1 MAETN
6 TLPTEVKALPIQI
19 IHVVYCL
26 LFGLVLWELR
36 IDILLVLGV
45 TIFLLS
51 LGFDFGKVRQRDVPL
66 AIAMLYVVGVGTAY
80 ALWMLRLQSSVIIL
94 VMLTLLFVGGVV
106 GNILYFLS
114 EKQKLDYLNGQ
125 ISEDRLTLRG
135 VDKWFP
141 LWLIIGGN
149 IVLIFAVTPAFWAA
163 LHGVTGKFLFAVKG
177 NVTLFD
183 WFGYVL
189 SNVNQSF
196 LGIASLL
203 GIKFNADIVIT
214 PTNPGKAFLALFRV
228 GAISLAVG
236 AVKRYLD
243 LRETTKRLMM
253 ALGRSGM
260 ELDQKEAEA
269 ETKADYDRNT
279 LKALDSQRRMWQT
292 RFQILL
298 RLFPGQLESLLQ
310 ALQDKGMWQL
320 RLKNRLKRKKG
331 EHNWDVADWIRA
343 EIAGLLVEPRLLEE
357 IPGSRDRILRIL
369 LRVLEQSPPGGIPSE
384 LRRKGAVSLVHML
397 RDYDPPAL
405 RDRVQRC
412 VARLLEDANNTV
424 TVFGAQEAAL
434 ETAAQTTALL
444 TSSTQEQTT
453 EESEDSE
460 PAESSE
466 ETEETA
472 SAEESSGEEAESG
485 KEKADAS
492 VETAAAAKTEAAAEN
507 VAANTPAKKVNW
519 TLISE
524 KRAQLATTYGLII
537 LGELERLAALL
548 PVLRT
553 QHSSLPFDV
562 RGYFITLEKELPS
575 QGGALLR
582 AAQRLMEAQE
592 EDAFGP
598 VLDELSVVLQRL
610 QHNKEDESLR
620 ELAAE
625 ALGIGMLDLFGA
637 ASTQRHGAR
646 VLALCG
652 AEHALPR
659 AWKLWRA
666 ADRHEMHQQLLDAF
680 VRAEMTASVIDYLR
694 GFLDASDV
702 AEQERAAELLGKL
715 PAGEAN
721 RAALREKAAQDDAAQ
736 AVRWMSL
743 RSLAELAAPEDLGF
757 LQKLSLRKAQEPR
770 LWSMLW
776 YARYRCGDPQAL
788 VDLIEVLASKDFS
801 KQVGKAVQETLRHA
815 RPVEGDAACVAMNP
829 KKGKD
834 TRREACEDLVS
845 FRSPLALLVL
855 DHLLRNEAAHKDLRQ
870 GAAEDLG
877 LLGRALHK
885 DDLEALAKLHTPAGW
900 VAPPL
905 LYALENDSDRL
916 VRIRSARA
924 LGRLGLSDINERFE
938 RLLKDPK
945 ENALLRQVVAEAIG
959 EMGDLHW
966 KPLLLAC
973 YHDEKS
979 LQVKQGMLQALAQL
993 GAETEFFFSCLQ
1005 KESNPKVQA
1014 IALEALSQRALSD
1027 KQKQALLAF
1036 LDGSHKDTR
1045 SAAADCLGALRVEAA
1060 IRPLLAKIDVEQ
1072 EANKDVRRSAIKALR
1087 RLVRSDEQRA
1097 LVRPALERC
1106 FREDPDHLVLQ
1117 DCAGTISRVI
1127 GRDATPLFLEALD
1140 KINQHEPYKK
1150 AFAGIVRALGDL
1162 RAPEAGPVLF
1172 KFLRKELN
1180 SPFLHLPRLISLIRP
1195 AGMAGGSTAL
1205 PQMFDLITRN
1215 DPAFSWIATQVVAEI
1230 GDPEALDWLAEFLE
1244 EQRDAK
1250 TLEPNLEAG
1259 LLIAMVRLGSFD
1271 RLLELVQLLVDPERP
1286 VARRRALGMLDQLE
1300 MGLSELALMLAMNPE
1315 HTPHEKLR
1323 ETAVGAMGRLL
1334 GKVNSGVQAL
1344 RWQANADPRAK
1355 IREAA
1360 GDAVRSVVG
1369 QLNRTIQQAQQP
1381 EATHLPSAVLF
1392 RGQPLHPTFA
1402 RGVAANDNVA
1412 LEDIPVFFAPVA
1424 PTQPSPVA
1432 TSSTSPVHP
1441 TPQPPVV
1448 AEPEPEPEPEIV
1460 VEYHPS
1466 YAQRLMDAI
1475 EKNDLALF
1483 QQLLAKPEQDTAFLS
1498 GKHWALF
1505 QQLLDERKAFFAR
1518 FDASWRFVPGHLDGP
1533 IDGRPFLVMERAVN
1547 REQFIQHCR
1556 NHALPLPAGF
1566 RAKAATFEDPQGLIS
1581 RVSWWDA
1588 QRFAEAQTLQL
1599 PSLEQL
1605 LKARDLALTT
1615 VTGVSTPWP
1624 AQAPLAE
1631 WTTTSHD
1638 RRSQLIQLF
1647 SPKNIVKKHR
1657 QRDEIDADITFRC
1670 IYVLDPRRSLFERV
1684 LSQQK
1689 HLHLK
1694 PLFSFCVSHCH
1705 GEQIDKKGLHTEEIA
1720 LVQSFLQH
1728 KPYIFTPSHRV
1739 EIVRMRQGKG
1749 KPKTAASVASVA
1761 PTPAT
1766 PITPVTPPKPVAPPP
1781 PPPPSATERFW
1792 KLVEKNDWTAAL
1804 KLLQKERDEIDPKL
1818 RAVEADLRA
1827 AIDWLQN
1834 NQNNVLMT
1842 GSWHGDHRFRPFLLS
1857 CRPVSRGQYFA
1868 FCQKHNRPFPRGWK
1882 PNAKTISDPDSPVT
1896 GISLNEAE
1904 FFAMEHHAKIPTYE
1918 QFLFAVALEDDAARE
1933 SLDDYFTEWTSSRVP
1948 GNRRLAQSICIAEPE
1963 IARTLRADESANQAA
1978 FRLCRPLERHQIPAL
1993 LLFALDSSFPSALP
2007 QRLFQQLQ
2015 QALPLFLKQ
2024 SNRAAS

>member
-6 TLPTEVKALPIQI
+6 TLPKEVKALPIQI
-19 IHVVYCL
+19 VHVVYCL

-45 TIFLLS
+45 TVFLLS
-51 LGFDFGKVRQRDVPL
+51 LGFDFGNVRQRDVPL
-66 AIAMLYVVGVGTAY
+66 AIAMLYIVGVGTAY

-94 VMLTLLFVGGVV
+94 VLLTLLFVGGVL
-106 GNILYFLS
+106 GNVLYFLS
-114 EKQKLDYLNGQ
+114 EKQKLNYLNGQ
-125 ISEDRLTLRG
+125 IAEDRLTLRG

-149 IVLIFAVTPAFWAA
+149 VVLIFAVTPAFWAA

-214 PTNPGKAFLALFRV
+214 PTSPGKAFLALFRV

-269 ETKADYDRNT
+269 EAKADYDRNT

-320 RLKNRLKRKKG
+320 RLQNRLKRKKG

-369 LRVLEQSPPGGIPSE
+369 LRVLEQNPPGGIPSE

-405 RDRVQRC
+405 RERIQRC
-412 VARLLEDANNTV
+412 VMILLEDAISTV
-424 TVFGAQEAAL
+424 TAFRAQTVAIETTAQVASTTTATTAQEDASEEA
-434 ETAAQTTALL
+434 EESA
-444 TSSTQEQTT
+444 SS
-453 EESEDSE
+453 EESEEKDTAAGSADE
-460 PAESSE
+460 EGEATETKESA
-466 ETEETA
+466 ETEA
-472 SAEESSGEEAESG
+472 SAVVA
-485 KEKADAS
+485 
-492 VETAAAAKTEAAAEN
+492 VETVAEA
-507 VAANTPAKKVNW
+507 TPAKKINW
-519 TLISE
+519 THISE
-524 KRAQLATTYGLII
+524 ERAQLATIYSLIV
-537 LGELERLAALL
+537 LGELQRLAALL
-548 PVLRT
+548 PILRI

-562 RGYFITLEKELPS
+562 RGYFFSLEKELPS

-592 EDAFGP
+592 EDAFAP
-598 VLDELSVVLQRL
+598 VLDEIAVVLQRL
-610 QHNKEDESLR
+610 QDNKEDQSLR

-625 ALGIGMLDLFGA
+625 ALGIGMLDLFGTA
-637 ASTQRHGAR
+637 LTQRHGAR

-652 AEHALPR
+652 SEHALPR

-666 ADRHEMHQQLLDAF
+666 GDRHEMHQQLLDAF
-680 VRAEMTASVIDYLR
+680 VRAEMTDAVIDYLR
-694 GFLDASDV
+694 TYLEASDV
-702 AEQERAAELLGKL
+702 SEQERAAELLGKL
-715 PAGEAN
+715 PAGESN

-743 RSLAELAAPEDLGF
+743 RSLAELAATEDLAF
-757 LQKLSLRKAQEPR
+757 LQTLSIRKAQDAR

-788 VDLIEVLASKDFS
+788 VDLVDVLASKDFS
-801 KQVGKAVQETLRHA
+801 KQLGKAVQETLRHA
-815 RPVEGDAACVAMNP
+815 RPIEGNAACVAMNP

-855 DHLLRNEAAHKDLRQ
+855 GHLLQNEGAHKDLRQ

-885 DDLEALAKLHTPAGW
+885 DDLEALSKLHTPAGW

-959 EMGDLHW
+959 EMGDLQW

-973 YHDEKS
+973 YTDEKS

-993 GAETEFFFSCLQ
+993 GAETEFFFVCLQ
-1005 KESNPKVQA
+1005 KESNPKIQA
-1014 IALEALSQRALSD
+1014 IALEALSQRSLSD
-1027 KQKQALLAF
+1027 KQKQALLPF

-1045 SAAADCLGALRVEAA
+1045 SAAADCLGTLRVEAA
-1060 IRPLLAKIDVEQ
+1060 IRPLLTKIDVEQ

-1087 RLVRSDEQRA
+1087 RLVRTDEQRA
-1097 LVRPALERC
+1097 QVRPALERC

-1117 DCAGTISRVI
+1117 DCAGTISRLI
-1127 GRDATPLFLEALD
+1127 GRDATALFLEALD

-1162 RAPEAGPVLF
+1162 RAPEAGPTLF
-1172 KFLRKELN
+1172 KLLRKELN

-1205 PQMFDLITRN
+1205 PQMFDLIARN

-1230 GDPEALDWLAEFLE
+1230 GDPEALDWLSEFLE
-1244 EQRDAK
+1244 EQREAA

-1360 GDAVRSVVG
+1360 NDAVRTVVG
-1369 QLNRTIQQAQQP
+1369 HLNRTIQQAQQP
-1381 EATHLPSAVLF
+1381 EASSLPSAVLF

-1402 RGVAANDNVA
+1402 RGVAANDNVV
-1412 LEDIPVFFAPVA
+1412 LEDIPVFFAP
-1424 PTQPSPVA
+1424 TQPTTTVAQTPV
-1432 TSSTSPVHP
+1432 VP
-1441 TPQPPVV
+1441 TTQAPVV
-1448 AEPEPEPEPEIV
+1448 AEPEPEPVAEIV

-1475 EKNDLALF
+1475 EKNDLTLF
-1483 QQLLAKPEQDTAFLS
+1483 QQLLAKPEQDAAFLS

-1505 QQLLDERKAFFAR
+1505 QQLIGERKAFFER
-1518 FDASWRFVPGHLDGP
+1518 FDASWRFVSGYLNGP
-1533 IDGRPFLVMERAVN
+1533 INGRPFLIMERAVT

-1556 NHALPLPAGF
+1556 AHNLPLPAGF
-1566 RAKAATFEDPQGLIS
+1566 RAKAATFEEPQNPIS
-1581 RVSWWDA
+1581 RISWWDA
-1588 QRFAEAQTLQL
+1588 QRFAEAQSLQI
-1599 PSLEQL
+1599 PSLEQM
-1605 LKARDLALTT
+1605 LKAREGTLLTT
-1615 VTGVSTPWP
+1615 TGHSAFWP
-1624 AQAPLAE
+1624 AQPSFAE
-1631 WTTTSHD
+1631 WTTTAND
-1638 RRSQLIQLF
+1638 RRSQLIQIF
-1647 SPKNIVKKHR
+1647 SPQNAVKKHR
-1657 QRDEIDADITFRC
+1657 QRDEIDAELTFRC
-1670 IYVLDPRRSLFERV
+1670 IYVLDPRRSLFEHV
-1684 LSQQK
+1684 LAQQK
-1689 HLHLK
+1689 HLSLK
-1694 PLFSFCVSHCH
+1694 SLFSFCVLHLH
-1705 GEQIDKKGLHTEEIA
+1705 GVSLDKAGLHSEENA
-1720 LVQSFLQH
+1720 LVQSYQQH
-1728 KPYIFTPSHRV
+1728 KPYVFTPSHRV
-1739 EIVRMRQGKG
+1739 EIVRMRPGKG
-1749 KPKTAASVASVA
+1749 KSASTTVASVA
-1761 PTPAT
+1761 PVV
-1766 PITPVTPPKPVAPPP
+1766 PIKPIEPPKPVAPPP

-1792 KLVEKNDWTAAL
+1792 KLVQKNDWTTAL
-1804 KLLQKERDEIDPKL
+1804 KLIQKERDDIDPKL

-1827 AIDWLQN
+1827 MIDWIQA
-1834 NQNNVLMT
+1834 NQNKVLMT
-1842 GSWHGDHRFRPFLLS
+1842 GSWHGDYRLRPFLLDAH
-1857 CRPVSRGQYFA
+1857 PVTRGQYFA

-1904 FFAMEHHAKIPTYE
+1904 FFAAEHNAKIPTFE
-1918 QFLFAVALEDDAARE
+1918 QFLPVAAIEDDTIRQD
-1933 SLDDYFTEWTSSRVP
+1933 LVDYVTEWTSSRLP
-1948 GNRRLAQSICIAEPE
+1948 KNRRLAQSICIGDPE
-1963 IARTLRADESANQAA
+1963 ERRTLRADETANHAA
-1978 FRLCRPLERHQIPAL
+1978 FRLCRTIERHQLPAL
-1993 LLFALDSSFPSALP
+1993 LLFVLDQSFSTTLP
-2007 QRLFQQLQ
+2007 HQLLQPLQ